1 METRLAN
8 ENKMANSS
16 SFSFCVKD
24 LTEVKLEIN
33 KFVVKI
39 RAKQQSFIKLEKLF
53 QS

>member
-1 METRLAN
+1 METRFAN